1 MFPLVALAF
10 RLGSP
15 DLACSIAFAVAVNVA
30 ASIACIACLKYTLP
44 EGTCPA
50 SLTAW
55 PWEARARP
63 ARVPMAGYGSGAP
76 RTRTRGAAA
85 AVASSCRGGVG
96 RPSVWSVQQSSRR
109 SPAVPERGTAGR

>member
-30 ASIACIACLKYTLP
+30 ASVACIACLKYTLP

-55 PWEARARP
+55 PWEAR
-63 ARVPMAGYGSGAP
+63 RVRAQPN
-76 RTRTRGAAA
+76 RG
-85 AVASSCRGGVG
+85 
-96 RPSVWSVQQSSRR
+96 RR
-109 SPAVPERGTAGR
+109 ALCED